1 MKHLRACDAIE
12 LAAFRHYQATA
23 SNTWQFVECLLD
35 AGVPLLKARISGHNA
50 IGELPTFFKNVGN
63 AVAVLRHGTSRFR
76 VSQVVQLFD
85 DPDLAADQGVADM
98 RRTVHGYMEL
108 FVSPTST
115 PRVTLFE
122 CADVRLLLDGNKT
135 ALAAYLHSQQPS
147 RTSYSLPVYWL
158 NAPRFAS
165 THLFE

>member
-1 MKHLRACDAIE
+1 MSSRRGSAAVEGPNFWSQCDRE
-12 LAAFRHYQATA
+12 
-23 SNTWQFVECLLD
+23 S
-35 AGVPLLKARISGHNA
+35 
-50 IGELPTFFKNVGN
+50 PTFFKNVGS

-108 FVSPTST
+108 FMSPTST

-158 NAPRFAS
+158 NAPRLAS